1 VLVILKSAILPP
13 VLKTQILAE
22 ISISVLSLKLSYT
35 SVHLRMHE
43 LPPPLLF
50 PVLECINVEVDGA
63 VEGGEEVA
71 GGGDVGQ
78 PVWPG

>member
-1 VLVILKSAILPP
+1 
-13 VLKTQILAE
+13 
-22 ISISVLSLKLSYT
+22 
-35 SVHLRMHE
+35 MHE

-50 PVLECINVEVDGA
+50 PVLECIDVEVDGA

>member
-1 VLVILKSAILPP
+1 
-13 VLKTQILAE
+13 
-22 ISISVLSLKLSYT
+22 
-35 SVHLRMHE
+35 MHE

-50 PVLECINVEVDGA
+50 PVLECIDVEVDGA

-78 PVWPG
+78 PVWPGWLNSLTTQDYKKECHTYNLQHHLLLGTVPRY